1 MNLNELI
8 LHFMKDYKGK
18 IIGILG
24 TVIFHLIAAIC
35 FMLLQIRTLNID
47 LSNEF
52 VIEFAEA
59 SPENLQD
66 KENLIELPT
75 AGIEQVLE
83 GDEELLNIARNLA
96 NKPEVQIDPEDYID
110 KVKEELIESGKLGAD
125 NYIDE
130 WKRLKEA
137 ARDENLAFENR
148 DNESEDE
155 VPEES
160 EVMAAN
166 YQGPTRIYYNMENR
180 NHTYLPIPIYK
191 CEGSG
196 KVVLAI
202 MVNQQGIVEEAL
214 IIETESTTTD
224 PCLEE
229 TAVKTALISRF
240 NPDIHSPKIQ
250 AGTLTYHF
258 VAQ

>member
-1 MNLNELI
+1 
-8 LHFMKDYKGK
+8 MKDYKGI

-24 TVIFHLIAAIC
+24 TVIFHLIAAIF
-35 FMLLQIRTLNID
+35 FMLFQIRSLNID

-52 VIEFAEA
+52 AIEFVET
-59 SPENLQD
+59 SPDDTQD
-66 KENLIELPT
+66 KEKLIDLPST
-75 AGIEQVLE
+75 DIEEILQ

-96 NKPEVQIDPEDYID
+96 NKPDVEIDPEDYID
-110 KVKEELIESGKLGAD
+110 KVKEELIESGKLGVD

-130 WKRLKEA
+130 WRRLKDA
-137 ARDENLAFENR
+137 ARDENLAFEDS
-148 DNESEDE
+148 DNQSDDE
-155 VPEES
+155 EPEES

-166 YQGPTRIYYNMENR
+166 YQGPTRIYYNLENR

-202 MVNQQGIVEEAL
+202 MVNQQGIVDEAM
-214 IIETESTTTD
+214 IIENESTTND

>member
-1 MNLNELI
+1 
-8 LHFMKDYKGK
+8 MKDYKGK

-24 TVIFHLIAAIC
+24 TVIFHLIAAIF
-35 FMLLQIRTLNID
+35 FMLFQIRSLNID

-52 VIEFAEA
+52 AIEFIET
-59 SPENLQD
+59 SPDDTQD
-66 KENLIELPT
+66 KEKLIDLPST
-75 AGIEQVLE
+75 DIEEILQ

-96 NKPEVQIDPEDYID
+96 NKPDVEIDPEDYID
-110 KVKEELIESGKLGAD
+110 KVKEELIESGKLGVD

-130 WKRLKEA
+130 WRRLKDA
-137 ARDENLAFENR
+137 ARDENLAFEDS
-148 DNESEDE
+148 DNQSDDE
-155 VPEES
+155 EPEES

-166 YQGPTRIYYNMENR
+166 YQGPTRIYYNLENR

-202 MVNQQGIVEEAL
+202 MVNQQGIVDEAM
-214 IIETESTTTD
+214 IIENESTTND

>member
-1 MNLNELI
+1 
-8 LHFMKDYKGK
+8 MKDYKGK

-24 TVIFHLIAAIC
+24 TVIFHLIAAIF
-35 FMLLQIRTLNID
+35 FMLFQIRSLNID

-52 VIEFAEA
+52 VIEFVETNPDNIRDREKLIDLP
-59 SPENLQD
+59 STDIEEILQ
-66 KENLIELPT
+66 
-75 AGIEQVLE
+75 
-83 GDEELLNIARNLA
+83 GDEDLLNIARNLA
-96 NKPEVQIDPEDYID
+96 NKPEVEIDPEDYID
-110 KVKEELIESGKLGAD
+110 KVKEELIESGKLGVD

-137 ARDENLAFENR
+137 ARDENLAFEDS
-148 DNESEDE
+148 DNQTDE
-155 VPEES
+155 EEPEES

-166 YQGPTRIYYNMENR
+166 YQGPTRIYYNLENR

-202 MVNQQGIVEEAL
+202 LVNRQGIVEEAM
-214 IIETESTTTD
+214 IIENESTTTD

-229 TAVKTALISRF
+229 TAVNTALISRF

>member
-1 MNLNELI
+1 
-8 LHFMKDYKGK
+8 MKDYKGK

-24 TVIFHLIAAIC
+24 TVIFHLVAAIF
-35 FMLLQIRTLNID
+35 FMLFQIRSLNID

-52 VIEFAEA
+52 VIEFAEE
-59 SPENLQD
+59 SPDNLQD
-66 KENLIELPT
+66 KEKLIELPVKD
-75 AGIEQVLE
+75 IEQVLQ

-96 NKPEVQIDPEDYID
+96 NKPDIQIDPEDYID

-137 ARDENLAFENR
+137 AEDEKLAFENR
-148 DNESEDE
+148 TDESEE
-155 VPEES
+155 EEPMES

-166 YQGPTRIYYNMENR
+166 YQGPTRIYYNLEGR

-196 KVVLAI
+196 KIVLAI
-202 MVNQQGIVEEAL
+202 LVNQKGVVEEAR

-224 PCLEE
+224 WCLEE
-229 TAVKTALISRF
+229 TSVITALISRF
-240 NPDIHSPKIQ
+240 NPDIYSPKIQ

>member
-1 MNLNELI
+1 
-8 LHFMKDYKGK
+8 MKDYKGK

-24 TVIFHLIAAIC
+24 TVIFHLVAAIF
-35 FMLLQIRTLNID
+35 FMLFQIRSLNID

-52 VIEFAEA
+52 IIEFAEE
-59 SPENLQD
+59 SPDNRQD
-66 KENLIELPT
+66 KEKLIELP
-75 AGIEQVLE
+75 AKGIEQVLQ

-96 NKPEVQIDPEDYID
+96 NKPDVQIDPEDYID
-110 KVKEELIESGKLGAD
+110 KVKEELIESGKLGAE

-137 ARDENLAFENR
+137 AEDEKLAFENR
-148 DNESEDE
+148 TGESEE
-155 VPEES
+155 EEPMES

-166 YQGPTRIYYNMENR
+166 YQGPTRIYYNLEGR

-196 KVVLAI
+196 KIVLAI
-202 MVNQQGIVEEAL
+202 LVNQKGVVEEAR

-224 PCLEE
+224 RCLEE
-229 TAVKTALISRF
+229 TAVNTALISRF
-240 NPDIHSPKIQ
+240 NPDIYSPQIQ

>member
-1 MNLNELI
+1 
-8 LHFMKDYKGK
+8 MKDYKGK

-24 TVIFHLIAAIC
+24 TVIFHLVAAIF
-35 FMLLQIRTLNID
+35 FMLFQIRSLNID

-52 VIEFAEA
+52 VIEFAEE
-59 SPENLQD
+59 SPDNLQD
-66 KENLIELPT
+66 KEKLIELPVKD
-75 AGIEQVLE
+75 IEQVLQ

-96 NKPEVQIDPEDYID
+96 NKPDIQIDPEDYID

-130 WKRLKEA
+130 WKRLKEDA
-137 ARDENLAFENR
+137 EDEKLAFENR
-148 DNESEDE
+148 TDESEE
-155 VPEES
+155 EEPMES

-166 YQGPTRIYYNMENR
+166 YQGPTRIYYNLEGR

-196 KVVLAI
+196 KIVMAI
-202 MVNQQGIVEEAL
+202 LVNQKGVVEEAR

-224 PCLEE
+224 WCLEE
-229 TAVKTALISRF
+229 TSVITALISRF
-240 NPDIHSPKIQ
+240 NPDIYSPKIQ

>member
-1 MNLNELI
+1 
-8 LHFMKDYKGK
+8 MKDYKGK

-24 TVIFHLIAAIC
+24 TVIFHLVAAIF
-35 FMLLQIRTLNID
+35 FMLFQIRTLNID
-47 LSNEF
+47 LANEF
-52 VIEFAEA
+52 VIEFTEV
-59 SPENLQD
+59 SPDNTQD
-66 KENLIELPT
+66 KEKLIELPAT
-75 AGIEQVLE
+75 GIEQILQ

-96 NKPEVQIDPEDYID
+96 NRPDMEIDPEDYID
-110 KVKEELIESGKLGAD
+110 KVKEELIESGKLGID

-137 ARDENLAFENR
+137 ANDEKLAFENR
-148 DNESEDE
+148 NNKSDDE
-155 VPEES
+155 EPEES

-166 YQGPTRIYYNMENR
+166 YQGPTRIYYNLKNR
-180 NHTYLPIPIYK
+180 NHTYLPLPIYK

-202 MVNQQGIVEEAL
+202 LVNQQGIVEEAT
-214 IIETESTTTD
+214 IIESESTTTD

-229 TAVKTALISRF
+229 TAVNTAMISRF
-240 NPDIHSPKIQ
+240 NPDIYSPKIQ
-250 AGTLTYHF
+250 DGTLTYHF

>member
-1 MNLNELI
+1 
-8 LHFMKDYKGK
+8 MKDYKGK

-24 TVIFHLIAAIC
+24 TVIFHLIAAIF
-35 FMLLQIRTLNID
+35 FMLFQIRSLNID
-47 LSNEF
+47 LSDEF
-52 VIEFAEA
+52 VIEFIETSADDPQDREKLIDLP
-59 SPENLQD
+59 STDIEDILQ
-66 KENLIELPT
+66 
-75 AGIEQVLE
+75 

-96 NKPEVQIDPEDYID
+96 NKPEVEIDPEDYID

-130 WKRLKEA
+130 WRRLKED
-137 ARDENLAFENR
+137 ARDENLAFEDS
-148 DNESEDE
+148 DNQSDYEE
-155 VPEES
+155 PEES

-166 YQGPTRIYYNMENR
+166 YQGPTRIYYNLENR

-196 KVVLAI
+196 KIVLAI
-202 MVNQQGIVEEAL
+202 MVNQQGIVDEAM
-214 IIETESTTTD
+214 IIENESTATD
-224 PCLEE
+224 PCLVE

>member
-1 MNLNELI
+1 
-8 LHFMKDYKGK
+8 MKDYKGK

-24 TVIFHLIAAIC
+24 TVIFHLVAAIF
-35 FMLLQIRTLNID
+35 FMLFQIRSLNID

-52 VIEFAEA
+52 VIEFAEE
-59 SPENLQD
+59 SPDNLQD
-66 KENLIELPT
+66 KEKLIELP
-75 AGIEQVLE
+75 AKGIEQVLQ

-96 NKPEVQIDPEDYID
+96 NKPDVQIDPEDYIN

-137 ARDENLAFENR
+137 AEDEKLAFENR
-148 DNESEDE
+148 TDESEE
-155 VPEES
+155 EEPMES

-166 YQGPTRIYYNMENR
+166 YQGPTRIYYNLEGR

-196 KVVLAI
+196 KIVLAI
-202 MVNQQGIVEEAL
+202 LVNQKGVVEEAR

-224 PCLEE
+224 WCLEE
-229 TAVKTALISRF
+229 TSVITALISRF
-240 NPDIHSPKIQ
+240 NPDIYSPKIQ

>member
-1 MNLNELI
+1 
-8 LHFMKDYKGK
+8 MKDYKGK

-24 TVIFHLIAAIC
+24 TVIFHLVAAIF
-35 FMLLQIRTLNID
+35 FMLFQIRSLNID

-52 VIEFAEA
+52 VIEFAEE
-59 SPENLQD
+59 SPDNLQD
-66 KENLIELPT
+66 KEKLIELPVKD
-75 AGIEQVLE
+75 IEQVLQ

-96 NKPEVQIDPEDYID
+96 NKPDVQIDPEDYID

-137 ARDENLAFENR
+137 AEDEKLAFENR
-148 DNESEDE
+148 TDESEE
-155 VPEES
+155 EEPMES

-166 YQGPTRIYYNMENR
+166 YQGPTRIYYNLEGR

-196 KVVLAI
+196 KIVMAI
-202 MVNQQGIVEEAL
+202 LVNQKGVVEEAR

-224 PCLEE
+224 RCLEE
-229 TAVKTALISRF
+229 TAVNTALISRF
-240 NPDIHSPKIQ
+240 NPDIYSPKIQ

>member
-1 MNLNELI
+1 
-8 LHFMKDYKGK
+8 MKDYKGK

-24 TVIFHLIAAIC
+24 TVIFHLVAAIF
-35 FMLLQIRTLNID
+35 FMLFQIHSLNID

-52 VIEFAEA
+52 VIEFAEE
-59 SPENLQD
+59 SPDNLKD
-66 KENLIELPT
+66 KERLIELP
-75 AGIEQVLE
+75 AKGMEQVLQ
-83 GDEELLNIARNLA
+83 GDEDLLNIARNLA
-96 NKPEVQIDPEDYID
+96 NKPDVQIDPEDYIN
-110 KVKEELIESGKLGAD
+110 KVKDELIKSGKLGVD

-137 ARDENLAFENR
+137 AKDEKLAYENR
-148 DNESEDE
+148 TGEKEE
-155 VPEES
+155 EEPLES

-166 YQGPTRIYYNMENR
+166 YQGPTRIYYNLEGR

-196 KVVLAI
+196 KIVLAI
-202 MVNQQGIVEEAL
+202 LVNQKGIVEEAR
-214 IIETESTTTD
+214 IIETESTTID
-224 PCLEE
+224 PCLED
-229 TAVKTALISRF
+229 TAVNTALISRF
-240 NPDIHSPKIQ
+240 NPDIYSPKIQ

>member
-1 MNLNELI
+1 
-8 LHFMKDYKGK
+8 MKDYKGK

-24 TVIFHLIAAIC
+24 TVIFHLVAAIF
-35 FMLLQIRTLNID
+35 FMLFQIRSLNID

-52 VIEFAEA
+52 VIEFAEE
-59 SPENLQD
+59 SPDNLQD
-66 KENLIELPT
+66 KEKLIELP
-75 AGIEQVLE
+75 AKGIEQVLQ

-96 NKPEVQIDPEDYID
+96 NKPDIQIDPEDYID

-137 ARDENLAFENR
+137 AEDEKLAFENR
-148 DNESEDE
+148 TDESEE
-155 VPEES
+155 EEPMES

-166 YQGPTRIYYNMENR
+166 YQGPTRIYYNLEGR

-196 KVVLAI
+196 KIVLAI
-202 MVNQQGIVEEAL
+202 LVNQKGVVEEAR

-224 PCLEE
+224 WCLEE
-229 TAVKTALISRF
+229 TSVITALISRF
-240 NPDIHSPKIQ
+240 NPDIYSPKIQ

>member
-1 MNLNELI
+1 
-8 LHFMKDYKGK
+8 MKDYKGK

-24 TVIFHLIAAIC
+24 TVIFHLVAAIF
-35 FMLLQIRTLNID
+35 FMLFQIRSLNID

-52 VIEFAEA
+52 VIEFAEE
-59 SPENLQD
+59 SPDNLQD
-66 KENLIELPT
+66 REKLIELP
-75 AGIEQVLE
+75 AKGIEQVLQ

-96 NKPEVQIDPEDYID
+96 NKPDVQIDPEDYIN
-110 KVKEELIESGKLGAD
+110 KVKDELIKSGKLGVD

-130 WKRLKEA
+130 WKRLKKDA
-137 ARDENLAFENR
+137 KDEKLAFENR
-148 DNESEDE
+148 TEEE
-155 VPEES
+155 EPLES

-166 YQGPTRIYYNMENR
+166 YQGPTRIYYNLEGR

-196 KVVLAI
+196 KIVLAI
-202 MVNQQGIVEEAL
+202 LVNQKGIVEEAR
-214 IIETESTTTD
+214 IIETESTTID
-224 PCLEE
+224 PCLED
-229 TAVKTALISRF
+229 TAVNTALISRF
-240 NPDIHSPKIQ
+240 NPDIYSPKIQ

>member
-1 MNLNELI
+1 
-8 LHFMKDYKGK
+8 MKDYKGK

-24 TVIFHLIAAIC
+24 TVIFHLVAAIF
-35 FMLLQIRTLNID
+35 FMLFQIRSLNID

-52 VIEFAEA
+52 VIEFAEE
-59 SPENLQD
+59 SPDNLQD
-66 KENLIELPT
+66 KEKLIELPVKD
-75 AGIEQVLE
+75 IEQVLQ

-96 NKPEVQIDPEDYID
+96 NKPDIQIDPEDYID

-137 ARDENLAFENR
+137 AEDEKLAFENR
-148 DNESEDE
+148 TDESEE
-155 VPEES
+155 EEPMES

-166 YQGPTRIYYNMENR
+166 YQGPTRIYYNLEGR

-196 KVVLAI
+196 KIVMAI
-202 MVNQQGIVEEAL
+202 LVNQKGVVEEAR

-224 PCLEE
+224 WCLEE
-229 TAVKTALISRF
+229 TSVITALISRF
-240 NPDIHSPKIQ
+240 NPDIYSPKIQ

>member
-1 MNLNELI
+1 
-8 LHFMKDYKGK
+8 MKDYKGK

-24 TVIFHLIAAIC
+24 TVIFHLVAAIF
-35 FMLLQIRTLNID
+35 FMLFQIRSLNID

-52 VIEFAEA
+52 VIEFAEE
-59 SPENLQD
+59 SPDNLQD
-66 KENLIELPT
+66 REKLIELP
-75 AGIEQVLE
+75 AKGIEQVLQ

-96 NKPEVQIDPEDYID
+96 NKPDVQIDPEDYIN
-110 KVKEELIESGKLGAD
+110 KVKDELIKSGKLGVD

-130 WKRLKEA
+130 WKRLKKDA
-137 ARDENLAFENR
+137 KDEKLAFENR
-148 DNESEDE
+148 TEEE
-155 VPEES
+155 EEEEPLES

-166 YQGPTRIYYNMENR
+166 YQGPTRIYYNLEGR

-196 KVVLAI
+196 KIVLAI
-202 MVNQQGIVEEAL
+202 LVNQKGIVEEAR
-214 IIETESTTTD
+214 IIETESTTID
-224 PCLEE
+224 PCLED
-229 TAVKTALISRF
+229 TAVNTALISRF
-240 NPDIHSPKIQ
+240 NPDIYSPKIQ